1 MSNRPLRTG
10 IPAAH
15 EPLAALEYE
24 YAQEQAAALGRIG
37 RALERALAALAAF
50 EPTSPPGTPAR
61 AELIRQASDALWTYI
76 VQREACGLRDAR
88 QVMRDY
94 RVPAEVQARMGAFAG
109 TSSAR

>member
-1 MSNRPLRTG
+1 MTNRPLRTG
-10 IPAAH
+10 LPAGQ

-37 RALERALAALAAF
+37 RSLESALAALAALDA
-50 EPTSPPGTPAR
+50 TATPNRTVR
-61 AELIRQASDALWTYI
+61 AVLVQQASDALWNFV
-76 VQREACGLRDAR
+76 VQREACGLRDTR

-109 TSSAR
+109 STGAR

>member
-1 MSNRPLRTG
+1 MTNRPLRTG
-10 IPAAH
+10 LPTAQ

-37 RALERALAALAAF
+37 RSLESALASLAALDTTAA
-50 EPTSPPGTPAR
+50 PDRTVR
-61 AELIRQASDALWTYI
+61 AELVQQASDALWTFI

-94 RVPAEVQARMGAFAG
+94 RVPAEVQARMGAFAPRG
-109 TSSAR
+109 GAR